1 MASGLNITELTETPE
16 IAHAYQLMALLRPH
30 LIEDRFV
37 DQIRAQQQDGY
48 RLIGGFVAGHLVA
61 LAGYRLART
70 LSRGPHLFVDDLVTA
85 PADQGKGYGQAMLRH
100 LANIA
105 KNENLP
111 RIWLDSRDT
120 AKTFYQ
126 QTGFTL
132 HTSIP
137 CWIETEKLR

>member
-1 MASGLNITELTETPE
+1 MQSGLDLVELTSAEA
-16 IAHAYQLMALLRPH
+16 IDGAYELLALLRPH
-30 LIEDRFV
+30 LLADQFV
-37 DQIRAQQQDGY
+37 EQIRAQQQDGY
-48 RLIGGFVAGHLVA
+48 RLIGGFVAGRLVA

-85 PADQGKGYGQAMLRH
+85 PADQGKGYGAAMLRH
-100 LANIA
+100 LATIA
-105 KNENLP
+105 KKQNLP

-126 QTGFTL
+126 QAGFTL

-137 CWIETEKLR
+137 CWIEVDKLV

>member
-1 MASGLNITELTETPE
+1 MPSGLNIAELIAAPE
-16 IAHAYQLMALLRPH
+16 IAHAYQLMTLLRPH
-30 LIEDRFV
+30 LLEDQFV
-37 DQIRAQQQDGY
+37 DQIRAQQPEGY
-48 RLIGGFVAGHLVA
+48 RLIGGFIAGRLVV
-61 LAGYRLART
+61 LAGYRIALT

-85 PADQGKGYGQAMLRH
+85 PVDQGKGYGQAMLRH
-100 LANIA
+100 LATIA
-105 KNENLP
+105 KEQNLP

-137 CWIETEKLR
+137 CWIEADKFV